1 MPNWCYNIVYLK
13 HDDPSQID
21 RAENAL
27 IRGEFMSE
35 FLPKEGEEDW
45 YKWNTENW
53 GTKWDVIAES
63 VFYQGDI
70 LVARYE
76 SAWAPPITFYQYLLK
91 CGFVIRALYYE
102 PYQDFCGIF
111 DNGEIEHYSFER
123 FEEIPVELKRE
134 FVMDDFIF

>member
-13 HDDPSQID
+13 HEDPSQID

-27 IRGEFMSE
+27 KRGEFMSE

-53 GTKWDVIAES
+53 GIKWDVMADS
-63 VFYQGDI
+63 VFFKDDI

-76 SAWAPPITFYQYLLK
+76 SAWAPPITFYQYLLT
-91 CGFVIRALYYE
+91 CGFVVRALYYE
-102 PYQDFCGIF
+102 PFQDFCGIF
-111 DNGEIEHYSFER
+111 DNGEIEHYNLENK
-123 FEEIPVELKRE
+123 EGIPEELKE
-134 FVMDDFIF
+134 LIY